1 MRELAGYGLQDYDAR
16 GPVAGASTGYGEPY
30 EGYRLQPGIMKRW
43 DAGYAHTR
51 RAFDRSPWIG
61 EFDSLSEII
70 LHEQMELPAA
80 AE

>member
-1 MRELAGYGLQDYDAR
+1 MHVVRLLALQLDMESHTKDIDF
-16 GPVAGASTGYGEPY
+16 S
-30 EGYRLQPGIMKRW
+30 LSGIMKRW
-43 DAGYAHTR
+43 DAGYAHTKTVL
-51 RAFDRSPWIG
+51 DRSPWIG